1 MSILLTWGPVII
13 YLENMYSMLFHLP
26 DSIKKWE
33 FSFYQYLSRLPV
45 MCIALFQCLFKT
57 KLFSVSSFCL
67 HGTFFLG
74 WEEILFLIIFP
85 QQRIT
90 DDLTH
95 KYLLIGW
102 RCFTNTNKESGQYL
116 KKNILSHT
124 IIVLAWLS
132 LSINYYLLFIFYI
145 FLLYLT

>member
-1 MSILLTWGPVII
+1 MII
-13 YLENMYSMLFHLP
+13 YLENTYSMLFYLP
-26 DSIKKWE
+26 DYIKKWE

-74 WEEILFLIIFP
+74 WEEILFFIIFP
-85 QQRIT
+85 QQCIT
-90 DDLTH
+90 EDLTC

-102 RCFTNTNKESGQYL
+102 RCFNNTNKESGQYL

-132 LSINYYLLFIFYI
+132 LSIIIFYLSFI
-145 FLLYLT
+145 SFYCI